1 MKSIVIT
8 PQNNDE
14 LRAVSSFLK
23 LLKIKSQILSD
34 SQKEDLG
41 LWTLMQEEKDSP
53 ILNTTEKVNF
63 ENWLRYDKIFVQ

>member
-34 SQKEDLG
+34 SQKEDMG
-41 LWTLMQEEKDSP
+41 LWYLMQEEKDSP
-53 ILNTTEKVNF
+53 ILNKTEKVTF
-63 ENWLRYDKIFVQ
+63 ENWLRNGI

>member
-41 LWTLMQEEKDSP
+41 LWTLMQ
-53 ILNTTEKVNF
+53 
-63 ENWLRYDKIFVQ
+63 

>member
-34 SQKEDLG
+34 SQKEDIG

-53 ILNTTEKVNF
+53 IVNKTEKVNF
-63 ENWLRYDKIFVQ
+63 ENWLRNGI

>member
-34 SQKEDLG
+34 SQKEEIG
-41 LWTLMQEEKDSP
+41 LWTLMKEEKDSP
-53 ILNTTEKVNF
+53 ILNKTEKVNF
-63 ENWLRYDKIFVQ
+63 ENWLRNGI

>member
-34 SQKEDLG
+34 SQKEEIG

-53 ILNTTEKVNF
+53 ILNKTEKVNF
-63 ENWLRYDKIFVQ
+63 ENWLRNGI

>member
-14 LRAVSSFLK
+14 LRAISSFLK

-34 SQKEDLG
+34 SQKEEIG

-53 ILNTTEKVNF
+53 ILNKTEKVNF
-63 ENWLRYDKIFVQ
+63 ENWLRNGI

>member
-34 SQKEDLG
+34 SQKEEIG

-53 ILNTTEKVNF
+53 ILHLNNYQVK
-63 ENWLRYDKIFVQ
+63 

>member
-14 LRAVSSFLK
+14 LRAISSFLK
-23 LLKIKSQILSD
+23 LLKIKSLILSD
-34 SQKEDLG
+34 SQKEDMG

-53 ILNTTEKVNF
+53 ILNKTEKVNF
-63 ENWLRYDKIFVQ
+63 ENWLKHGI

>member
-34 SQKEDLG
+34 SQKEDMG
-41 LWTLMQEEKDSP
+41 LWALMQEEKDSP
-53 ILNTTEKVNF
+53 ILNKTEKVTF
-63 ENWLRYDKIFVQ
+63 ENWLRHGI

>member
-34 SQKEDLG
+34 SQKEDMG

-53 ILNTTEKVNF
+53 ILNKIEKANF
-63 ENWLRYDKIFVQ
+63 ENWLRHGI

>member
-34 SQKEDLG
+34 SQKEDIG

-53 ILNTTEKVNF
+53 ILNKTEKVNF
-63 ENWLRYDKIFVQ
+63 ENWLRNGI

>member
-34 SQKEDLG
+34 SQKEDIG

-53 ILNTTEKVNF
+53 ILNKTEKVNF
-63 ENWLRYDKIFVQ
+63 ENWLRDGI

>member
-53 ILNTTEKVNF
+53 ILNETEKVNF
-63 ENWLRYDKIFVQ
+63 ENWLRDGI

>member
-34 SQKEDLG
+34 SQKEDIG
-41 LWTLMQEEKDSP
+41 LWALMQEEKVSP
-53 ILNTTEKVNF
+53 VLNKTEKITF
-63 ENWLRYDKIFVQ
+63 ENWLRNGI

>member
-34 SQKEDLG
+34 SQKEDMG
-41 LWTLMQEEKDSP
+41 LWALMQEEKDSP
-53 ILNTTEKVNF
+53 ILNKTEKTTF
-63 ENWLRYDKIFVQ
+63 ENWLRHGI

>member
-34 SQKEDLG
+34 SQKEDMG
-41 LWTLMQEEKDSP
+41 LWALMQEEKDSQ
-53 ILNTTEKVNF
+53 ILNKIEKVNF
-63 ENWLRYDKIFVQ
+63 ENWLRHGI

>member
-14 LRAVSSFLK
+14 LKAVSSFLK

-34 SQKEDLG
+34 SQKEEIG
-41 LWTLMQEEKDSP
+41 LWTLIQEEKDSP
-53 ILNTTEKVNF
+53 ILNKTEKANF
-63 ENWLRYDKIFVQ
+63 ENWLRNGI

>member
-63 ENWLRYDKIFVQ
+63 ENWLRYDKFFVQ

>member
-34 SQKEDLG
+34 SQKEDIG

-53 ILNTTEKVNF
+53 ILSKTEKVNF
-63 ENWLRYDKIFVQ
+63 ENWLRNGI

>member
-34 SQKEDLG
+34 LEKENMG
-41 LWTLMQEEKDSP
+41 LWTLMQEEKSSS
-53 ILNTTEKVNF
+53 ILNKTEKVNF
-63 ENWLRYDKIFVQ
+63 ENWLRDGI

>member
-53 ILNTTEKVNF
+53 ILSTTEKVNF
-63 ENWLRYDKIFVQ
+63 ENWLRHGI

>member
-41 LWTLMQEEKDSP
+41 LWTLMQAEKDSP
-53 ILNTTEKVNF
+53 ILDKIEKVNF
-63 ENWLRYDKIFVQ
+63 ENWLRHGI

>member
-23 LLKIKSQILSD
+23 LLKIKPQILSD
-34 SQKEDLG
+34 SQKEDIG
-41 LWTLMQEEKDSP
+41 LWTLMQEEKDSL
-53 ILNTTEKVNF
+53 ILNKTEKVNF
-63 ENWLRYDKIFVQ
+63 ENWLRDGI